1 MQQNGLG
8 RLNCKSRRTLW
19 LQEGRSRVKKR
30 QIIQRQNKG
39 KPSGKE
45 RSPSSGGRGGGA
57 AVKPSSGE
65 TLGKV
70 GTHTITQSV
79 RVGHRPHSRRLRGA
93 DHWGLK

>member
-30 QIIQRQNKG
+30 QIIQRRNKG

-45 RSPSSGGRGGGA
+45 RSPGGA
-57 AVKPSSGE
+57 AVKPISGE

-70 GTHTITQSV
+70 CTYTITQSV